1 VPITQS
7 DITFLNELKK
17 LTDNCPKCRGMDL
30 SCECY
35 HPYRLELQKIS
46 AHIPVSYRQYTFK
59 NIDEPSLKPAIK
71 AVKDYAEKAKFY
83 RDTGKGLYLY
93 GGSGT
98 AKTSTGCILLIEI
111 MKKGY
116 TTYYSDIGN
125 YLDSQFENKDDGEDD
140 LYEILREVD
149 FLVLDNMG
157 REYLD
162 SKGLKKSWIE
172 DLIRCRADNR
182 LPTILISNL
191 SEKEWTSSNAALSS
205 ILKEHL
211 LPPIEFKCTDRRIK
225 IREENE
231 KGKK

>member
-1 VPITQS
+1 MPITHLE
-7 DITFLNELKK
+7 IEYLTELKK
-17 LTDNCPKCRGMDL
+17 IIDECKKCHGTDM

-35 HPYRLELQKIS
+35 LPYRLEMQKIN
-46 AHIPVSYRQYTFK
+46 ANIPLSYRKLTF
-59 NIDEPSLKPAIK
+59 NDIDEPSLKKSIK
-71 AVKDYAEKAKFY
+71 KVIDYIDKAKFY
-83 RDTGKGLYLY
+83 RDTGKGLYLH

-98 AKTSTGCILLIEI
+98 AKTSTGCILLMEL

-116 TTYYSDIGN
+116 TAYYSDIGD
-125 YLDSQFENKDDGEDD
+125 YLDSQFESPTEDEED
-140 LYEILREVD
+140 LYEVLRTVN

-157 REYLD
+157 SEYLD

-172 DLIRCRADNR
+172 DLIRFRTDRR
-182 LPTILISNL
+182 LPNILISNL
-191 SEKEWTSSNAALSS
+191 EENVWTSSKARLSS

-231 KGKK
+231 KNKK